1 MTPNRSTG
9 VVMGITLKEIAELHP
24 RLYHMAE
31 HGSWPSIRENG
42 LLSTTALLDLYAIKG
57 ESRATIESTLRKNMV
72 QVKGKKGETA
82 WIRDQRPMSG
92 QKLAGCLRDG
102 LTPTDW
108 YRMLNGRVFFWLTE
122 ARLET
127 LLAAVTLHSNH
138 GFYSEPSAYC
148 TQIADFE
155 ACLYSNR
162 GRSAGD
168 WSLNQ
173 SLRELFE
180 RAAVRRRWSGDGHA
194 RLARARLRRPSGSRG
209 IRSDFHNVNPL
220 R

>member
-1 MTPNRSTG
+1 
-9 VVMGITLKEIAELHP
+9 V
-24 RLYHMAE
+24 
-31 HGSWPSIRENG
+31 
-42 LLSTTALLDLYAIKG
+42 ALT
-57 ESRATIESTLRKNMV
+57 RAQARLRKMV
-72 QVKGKKGETA
+72 LDSVPSPHTRRNYGKA
-82 WIRDQRPMSG
+82 LDDLFQFCASRPLSRSLLMEWRAGMESLSPSTINVRLSAVR
-92 QKLAGCLRDG
+92 KLVG
-102 LTPTDW
+102 
-108 YRMLNGRVFFWLTE
+108 E
-122 ARLET
+122 ARCHAALKSRILLRT
-127 LLAAVTLHSNH
+127 L
-138 GFYSEPSAYC
+138 AYC

-180 RAAVRRRWSGDGHA
+180 SAAVRRRWSGDGHA

>member
-1 MTPNRSTG
+1 MS
-9 VVMGITLKEIAELHP
+9 EIAIGKGPLGSAVLTVLTHLKNGEIGDAVDCFAEEFRFKDHGIGLEFKDKE
-24 RLYHMAE
+24 RLA
-31 HGSWPSIRENG
+31 
-42 LLSTTALLDLYAIKG
+42 D
-57 ESRATIESTLRKNMV
+57 
-72 QVKGKKGETA
+72 
-82 WIRDQRPMSG
+82 
-92 QKLAGCLRDG
+92 
-102 LTPTDW
+102 
-108 YRMLNGRVFFWLTE
+108 
-122 ARLET
+122 
-127 LLAAVTLHSNH
+127 VTLHSNH
-138 GFYSEPSAYC
+138 GFCSEPSAYC

-180 RAAVRRRWSGDGHA
+180 RAAVRRRCSGDGHA